1 MTEREATLKTACT
14 PVLYTIASIWALSCI
29 GVIVLLILGAF

>member
-14 PVLYTIASIWALSCI
+14 PVLYTIASIWSLSCI
-29 GVIVLLILGAF
+29 GIVSLLVMGML